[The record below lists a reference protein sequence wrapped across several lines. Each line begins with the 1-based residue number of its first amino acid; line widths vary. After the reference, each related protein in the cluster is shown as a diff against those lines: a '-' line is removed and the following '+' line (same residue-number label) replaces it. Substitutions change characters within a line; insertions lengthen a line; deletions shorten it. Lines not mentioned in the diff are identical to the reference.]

1 MNIDLSKDELALLTD
16 LLQEKWEQL
25 RVEIRRTGTPR
36 YHDELRELE
45 RRTVVLLRRIEMAAV
60 VAAAVVLADLGNCLI
75 CTDRTVAGALRR
87 RSPGVVG

>member
-25 RVEIRRTGTPR
+25 RVEIRRTETPR

-60 VAAAVVLADLGNCLI
+60 E
-75 CTDRTVAGALRR
+75 RR
-87 RSPGVVG
+87 PSF

>member
-25 RVEIRRTGTPR
+25 RVEIRRTETPR

-45 RRTVVLLRRIEMAAV
+45 RRTVALLRKIEMAAV
-60 VAAAVVLADLGNCLI
+60 E
-75 CTDRTVAGALRR
+75 RR
-87 RSPGVVG
+87 QNPSHE